1 MYCTQG
7 CRTREMTVRVSGA
20 MRGRTNFRM
29 EEGFR
34 PEETFVSHV
43 DGEWF
48 LRHGID
54 PCVLQ
59 IVLAR
64 IFVILGE
71 LFRDIRTD
79 VAVTFLE
86 VVDAYVQV
94 GCGRDAGTLIALAV
108 SSDCSGGMVGSLSRR
123 SD

>member
-1 MYCTQG
+1 
-7 CRTREMTVRVSGA
+7 
-20 MRGRTNFRM
+20 
-29 EEGFR
+29 
-34 PEETFVSHV
+34 VSHV

-54 PCVLQ
+54 PSVLQ

-64 IFVILGE
+64 IFVVLGE
-71 LFRDIRTD
+71 LFGDIRTD

-86 VVDAYVQV
+86 VIRAYVQAAW
-94 GCGRDAGTLIALAV
+94 GRDVGTLIALAV
-108 SSDCSGGMVGSLSRR
+108 SSDCSGGIVGSRSRR